1 MVEREGDPDLLTQ
14 QALLR
19 ILYPDKNCCYYNNAS
34 GDTQNV
40 RNLSVENVRKF
51 HKQFYRPEN
60 VCVVIVGKML
70 AENVDN
76 IFDVIDAKLSEEQSF
91 LTSCSV
97 KTEIPIFDKSCSQ
110 EIAIPTSGSLE
121 DSGGLVY
128 VGWRGP
134 SAARQPEDVLAS
146 IVLLEFL
153 VNEPLRQVFVDT
165 GLCKRYFNIF
175 GMAAVK
181 FSKLT

>member
-1 MVEREGDPDLLTQ
+1 MEREGDPDILTQ

-19 ILYPDKNCCYYNNAS
+19 LLYPDKNCCYYNIAS

-40 RNLSVENVRKF
+40 RKLSMENVRKF
-51 HKQFYRPEN
+51 HKQFYKPEN
-60 VCVVIVGKML
+60 ICVVIVGKMS
-70 AENVDN
+70 AENVDKVL
-76 IFDVIDAKLSEEQSF
+76 DVIDAKLLEEQSF
-91 LTSCSV
+91 LTLSSV
-97 KTEIPIFDKSCSQ
+97 KTEITIFDKSCCQ

-153 VNEPLRQVFVDT
+153 VNEPLRQVFVET
-165 GLCKRYFNIF
+165 GLCKR
-175 GMAAVK
+175 
-181 FSKLT
+181 